1 MIHIKEL
8 AKPKWNKITKIK
20 KKKIKMTIYIYKFK
34 QLNLTIIKQLQNPS
48 NRDVC
53 NIKKM
58 RLRDQKNG
66 KTQWGKYSYFI

>member
-20 KKKIKMTIYIYKFK
+20 KKIKITIYIYKFK
-34 QLNLTIIKQLQNPS
+34 QLNLTITKQLQNPS

-53 NIKKM
+53 NIKK
-58 RLRDQKNG
+58 
-66 KTQWGKYSYFI
+66 